1 MLEIYVIY
9 MYTYTCNM
17 SLKKI
22 MALILKFPIK
32 LLLVPYQM
40 LKKKKKEEKIQYI

>member
-1 MLEIYVIY
+1 
-9 MYTYTCNM
+9 M

-40 LKKKKKEEKIQYI
+40 LKKKRKKKRSNISRVPNV